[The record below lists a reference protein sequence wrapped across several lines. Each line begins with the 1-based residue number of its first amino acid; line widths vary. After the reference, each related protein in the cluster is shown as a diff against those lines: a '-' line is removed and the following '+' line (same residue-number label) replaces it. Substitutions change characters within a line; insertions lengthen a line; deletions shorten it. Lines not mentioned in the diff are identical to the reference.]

1 MKVLHSSV
9 TFIRWFST
17 TIINKKVILFSKFQ
31 NDLEKIASPSIF
43 FIIAYFVL
51 LHMLNHISKIQSR
64 HSVILASSFGQT
76 RPSVPKPDNSHFSDG
91 PLIILSLQLLLISI
105 KNMFL

>member
-17 TIINKKVILFSKFQ
+17 TIINQKVLLFSKFQ
-31 NDLEKIASPSIF
+31 NDLEKIGSPSIF

-51 LHMLNHISKIQSR
+51 LHMLNHISKIQSG

-76 RPSVPKPDNSHFSDG
+76 RPSVAKPDNSNFSDG

>member
-31 NDLEKIASPSIF
+31 NDL
-43 FIIAYFVL
+43 IAYFVL
-51 LHMLNHISKIQSR
+51 LHMLNHISKIQSG

-76 RPSVPKPDNSHFSDG
+76 RPSVPKPDNSNFSDG